1 MDGCATFVMDMSRTC
16 HRIFSRCIIHAL
28 FMEQLAEA
36 LARDVTKN
44 TRGDVFRCGLDA
56 REPASSVVGL
66 RYGQLVRGAFVV
78 VAGGSVA

>member
-44 TRGDVFRCGLDA
+44 TRGDVFLDA
-56 REPASSVVGL
+56 VGMREPVSSVVGL
-66 RYGQLVRGAFVV
+66 RYGQLVGAAFVV